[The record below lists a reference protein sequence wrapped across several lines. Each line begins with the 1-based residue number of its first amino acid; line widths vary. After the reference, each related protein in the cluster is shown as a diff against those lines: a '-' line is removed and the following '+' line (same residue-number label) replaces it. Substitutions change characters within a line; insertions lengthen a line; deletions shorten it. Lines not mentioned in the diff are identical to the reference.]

1 MSDVLQKIC
10 EEKVEHIARCK
21 ALKSLDDIE
30 AAAREVAPAIGFA
43 AALVD
48 KADSGL
54 ALIAEIKRASPSA
67 GEIRPNFDPAALAMA
82 YRDGGAACL
91 SVLTDQPFFKGDDS
105 YVRMAKSASGLPCL
119 RKDFM
124 LDPYQVVE
132 ARAIH
137 ADCILLIMAA
147 LDDGQAR
154 ELYSTAREWDLDVL
168 IEVHDGDE
176 LDRALDL
183 GPGLL
188 GINNRN
194 LKTLNVDLATTEDLA
209 PRVPAEWDI
218 VCESGLKQ
226 HEDLVRMT
234 HCGARRFLVGE
245 HLMRQD
251 DVAAATSKLL
261 GTSVANR
268 ESA

>member
-10 EEKVEHIARCK
+10 GEKLEHIARCK
-21 ALKSLDDIE
+21 ALKPLGNVE
-30 AAAREVAPAIGFA
+30 AAAREVAPPLGFA
-43 AALVD
+43 AALAA
-48 KADSGL
+48 KASNGL

-67 GEIRPNFDPAALAMA
+67 GEIRPDFDPAALAMA
-82 YRDGGAACL
+82 YRDGGASCL

-124 LDPYQVVE
+124 LDPYQIVE

-137 ADCILLIMAA
+137 ADGILLIMAA

-154 ELYSTAREWDLDVL
+154 ELYATAQQWDLDVL

-209 PRVPAEWDI
+209 PRVPDDWDI
-218 VCESGLKQ
+218 VCESGLKR
-226 HEDLVRMT
+226 HDDLVRMAQ
-234 HCGARRFLVGE
+234 CGARRFLVGE
-245 HLMRQD
+245 HLMRQN
-251 DVAAATSKLL
+251 DVAAATTTLL
-261 GTSVANR
+261 GDTAAQR
-268 ESA
+268 ETV